1 MSVHRNQASITNCT
15 PKVVAKSIGFVLAL
29 AVLTAAIGCN
39 PSASSTTDSS
49 QSDSDQKSEDSKLAS
64 RGTIGV
70 SVLTMS
76 NPFFKVIADSIT
88 DEAQKSGFD
97 VEVVS
102 GEYDVAKQQTQ
113 VKDFIVKGVA
123 AIVLCPCDSKA
134 IGPVIQEA
142 NAAGVPVFTTDIAC
156 RAPNAKVICH
166 VATDNYQGGKL
177 AGQAMVDLLGEGGG
191 EVAILDLATVESC
204 IMRVKGF
211 REVIDAHNS
220 GREKGKIEVVTTL
233 PCGGL
238 KDIGYKAAEDAIQ
251 AHPNLAAVFTIN
263 DPAALGARAA
273 VEKAGKVDQIRIIGF
288 DGQPEA
294 KVAIKE
300 GKIYASPIQ
309 FPRRMGTET
318 VQAIVSHLKGEE
330 LPAEKLIPTE
340 LYTKQTAD
348 TE

>member
-1 MSVHRNQASITNCT
+1 MSACRSHVKTVTHIQKTLACS
-15 PKVVAKSIGFVLAL
+15 VALVLTMF
-29 AVLTAAIGCN
+29 VLTAVTGCN
-39 PSASSTTDSS
+39 SSAPSTTDSS
-49 QSDSDQKSEDSKLAS
+49 QSDTDQKSEDTKPKS

-88 DEAQKSGFD
+88 EEAQKSGFD

-156 RAPNAKVICH
+156 QAPNAKVICH

-211 REVIDAHNS
+211 REVIDAHNK

-238 KDIGYKAAEDAIQ
+238 KDLGYKAAEDAIQ
-251 AHPNLAAVFTIN
+251 AHPNLAAFFSIN

-273 VEKAGKVDQIRIIGF
+273 IEKAGKVDQIRIIGF

-348 TE
+348 SE